1 MTITTLSSRAFNQEI
16 SKAKKLSKNG
26 PVYIADRGKPA
37 YVLLSWEAFKKLG
50 GSRRNILVAL
60 QMPETADVEF
70 EPERGDII
78 NRDVDF

>member
-37 YVLLSWEAFKKLG
+37 YVLLSWEAFKN
-50 GSRRNILVAL
+50 SAVR
-60 QMPETADVEF
+60 VEISLL
-70 EPERGDII
+70 PCKCQKPLM
-78 NRDVDF
+78 